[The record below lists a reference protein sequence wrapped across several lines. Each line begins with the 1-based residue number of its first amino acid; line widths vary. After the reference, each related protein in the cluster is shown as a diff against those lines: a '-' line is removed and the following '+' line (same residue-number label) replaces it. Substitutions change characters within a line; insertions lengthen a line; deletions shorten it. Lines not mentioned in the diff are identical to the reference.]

1 MGANVLI
8 LRGLLPILSL
18 ALLGGC
24 ASIVGGT
31 SQSLSVQTTSDGTAL
46 SGAQCDLKNDKGT
59 WFVTTP
65 GTVTVH
71 RSYDALNVKCTHD
84 GYTPVVVTDASST
97 KGMAFGN
104 ILFGGLI
111 GAAIDVSDGAA
122 YVYPALITV
131 PMSPQPS
138 VSMIPKTTAAGPPT
152 S

>member
-1 MGANVLI
+1 
-8 LRGLLPILSL
+8 
-18 ALLGGC
+18 
-24 ASIVGGT
+24 
-31 SQSLSVQTTSDGTAL
+31 
-46 SGAQCDLKNDKGT
+46 
-59 WFVTTP
+59 
-65 GTVTVH
+65 
-71 RSYDALNVKCTHD
+71 
-84 GYTPVVVTDASST
+84 PVVVTDASST

-131 PMSPQPS
+131 PMSKQPS